1 MGGAADTRMLRLG
14 SIARDFQL
22 ASAIAANRA
31 QGGMDLSYE
40 FCICND
46 DLLRAYIATQ
56 IVFF

>member
-1 MGGAADTRMLRLG
+1 MGGAADSRMLHLG

-22 ASAIAANRA
+22 GARSPRTAHKEGWI
-31 QGGMDLSYE
+31 SYE

-46 DLLRAYIATQ
+46 DLLRAHIATQ